1 MCAKQGLDLRL
12 QIGTARAA
20 LRQEG
25 RPFGTLSRQ
34 CLVKKSLEIR
44 P

>member
-1 MCAKQGLDLRL
+1 MCAKQGLDFRL

-25 RPFGTLSRQ
+25 RPFGGLPRE
-34 CLVKKSLEIR
+34 CLAKKSLEIR